1 MKSLYL
7 SGFMALCTA
16 LPAFAGPDDIIK
28 VKTEKSVS
36 DAIDALEAAVT
47 NAGATVFVRVDHAAG
62 AASIDMDLD
71 DAQLLVFGN
80 PALGTPAMQMDPL
93 AGLFLPLK
101 VLGYSDASGQTWLVY
116 EDPEETLDDLNIPDN
131 AEVIT
136 KMRGAMKKLT
146 GAAAN

>member
-7 SGFMALCTA
+7 SGFLALCTA
-16 LPAFAGPDDIIK
+16 FPALAGPDDIIR
-28 VKTEKSVS
+28 VKTEKSVP
-36 DAIDALEAAVT
+36 DAIDALEAAVN

-62 AASIDMDLD
+62 AASIDMDLN

-101 VLGYSDASGQTWLVY
+101 VLAFSDTDGQTWLVY
-116 EDPEETLDDLNIPDN
+116 EDPKETLDDLDIPEN
-131 AEVIT
+131 AEVIA